1 MPTRTSAHDGT
12 TAQGGREALGRRVTA
27 GVAGG
32 LAGGVVFGLM
42 MQAMGMMGMIAQLV
56 GSTSTAVAWLVHLAI
71 SAIFGAAFG
80 AVLGGFVRSPGSGTL
95 LGAGYGVV
103 LWVVGPLLL
112 MPALMGM
119 PVFVVD
125 QMALM
130 SLLGHAIFGVV
141 LGAVVGVLLR
151 RRMA

>member
-1 MPTRTSAHDGT
+1 MRTTASSTTGT
-12 TAQGGREALGRRVTA
+12 TAQGGRSALVHRITA

-42 MQAMGMMGMIAQLV
+42 MQALGMMGMIAQLV
-56 GSTSTAVAWLVHLAI
+56 GSSSTAVAWVVHLAI
-71 SAIFGAAFG
+71 SAFFGAAFG
-80 AVLGGFVRSPGSGTL
+80 AVLGGLVTGLGRGIL

-112 MPALMGM
+112 MPAFLGM
-119 PVFVVD
+119 PLFVVD

-130 SLLGHAIFGVV
+130 SLLGHVIFGVV
-141 LGAVVGVLLR
+141 LGAVAAVMLR
-151 RRMA
+151 RRVA

>member
-1 MPTRTSAHDGT
+1 
-12 TAQGGREALGRRVTA
+12 
-27 GVAGG
+27 
-32 LAGGVVFGLM
+32 M

-71 SAIFGAAFG
+71 SAFFGAAFG
-80 AVLGGFVRSPGSGTL
+80 AVLGGLVKGLGSGIV

-112 MPALMGM
+112 MPAFMGM

-130 SLLGHAIFGVV
+130 SLLGHVIFGVV
-141 LGAVVGVLLR
+141 LGAVVGVLLH